1 MSKPLEGIRVVELS
15 TFVAAPVSARLLAD
29 MGAEVIKLE
38 TAAGDGWR
46 KAGLSYCPGR
56 FTPEE
61 NPVFD
66 VYNSGK
72 KGLSLNLKTPE
83 GMEAMYK
90 LLATADVFVTNNRPA
105 ALNRLG
111 LGYEQL
117 KEKFPRLIYGI
128 VLGYGEN
135 GPDGQMPAYDTS
147 AFWSRSGF
155 IRDMAVAGENYHP
168 VMPPFG
174 MGDTFTGTVL
184 TMQIGTAL
192 YHREK
197 TGKGQLVRSGLFHN
211 GIFSVATMVLQTQR
225 PFGKTFP
232 SRRQDFNVPGGAYPC
247 ADGEWVYFSVGDAS
261 KTIPALHNM
270 LGRPDLT
277 TDPRFLPTTR
287 ANNREPYYYILREEF
302 LKDTADN
309 WAKKAKEFDVPVMK
323 LQHFADVS
331 EDEQAWANDYLE
343 HIEYPNGHVDVMPTS
358 PVEMESVGK
367 VVTTPSPK
375 VGQDTRSI
383 LADLGYSDAQIDAM
397 LAAGAAVENK

>member
-1 MSKPLEGIRVVELS
+1 MKPLEGVTVVDLT
-15 TFVAAPVSARLLAD
+15 TFVAAPVCGRLLAD
-29 MGAEVIKLE
+29 MGARVIKVE
-38 TAAGDGWR
+38 AARGDTWR
-46 KAGLSYCPGR
+46 GTGHIHCPDRYGKD
-56 FTPEE
+56 E

-66 VYNSGK
+66 IYNSGK
-72 KGLSLNLKTPE
+72 EFISLNLKSPE
-83 GMEAMYK
+83 GMEAMHK
-90 LLATADVFVTNNRPA
+90 LLETADVFLTNNRPA
-105 ALNRLG
+105 ALDRLG
-111 LGYEQL
+111 LGYEQI
-117 KEKFPRLIYGI
+117 KEKYPRLIYAI
-128 VLGYGEN
+128 VLGYGEE
-135 GPDGQMPAYDTS
+135 GPDAQMPAFDTS
-147 AFWSRSGF
+147 AFWARSGF
-155 IRDMAVAGENYHP
+155 IRDLAVKGDNYHP

-174 MGDTFTGTVL
+174 MGDTFTGTML
-184 TMQIGTAL
+184 TMQVGTAL

-211 GIFSVATMVLQTQR
+211 GIFAVATMVVQTQR

-247 ADGEWVYFSVGDAS
+247 ADGEWVYFSIGNAA

-277 TDPRFLPTTR
+277 TDPRFLPATR

-323 LQHFADVS
+323 LLHFADVS
-331 EDEQAWANDYLE
+331 EDAQAWANGYLE
-343 HIEYPNGHVDVMPTS
+343 RVEYSTGNVDVVPTS